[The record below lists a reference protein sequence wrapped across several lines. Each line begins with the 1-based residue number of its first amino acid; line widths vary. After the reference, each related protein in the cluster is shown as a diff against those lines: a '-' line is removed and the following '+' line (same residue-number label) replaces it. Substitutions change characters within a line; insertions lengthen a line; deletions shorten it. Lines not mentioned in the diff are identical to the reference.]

1 MAIAMKSSE
10 SWWPE
15 SSSSSSS
22 SESLPKSESES
33 PPPESSYIILKN
45 HCKGERPTALN
56 WYFFF
61 EVYLWQVD
69 PVIGSAMES

>member
-1 MAIAMKSSE
+1 MAIAMESSE

-22 SESLPKSESES
+22 SESESES

>member
-22 SESLPKSESES
+22 SESESES
-33 PPPESSYIILKN
+33 SPPESSYIILKN

-56 WYFFF
+56 WYFF

-69 PVIGSAMES
+69 PVIGSAMEN

>member
-15 SSSSSSS
+15 SSSSS
-22 SESLPKSESES
+22 ESESES

-45 HCKGERPTALN
+45 HCKGERPTAFN